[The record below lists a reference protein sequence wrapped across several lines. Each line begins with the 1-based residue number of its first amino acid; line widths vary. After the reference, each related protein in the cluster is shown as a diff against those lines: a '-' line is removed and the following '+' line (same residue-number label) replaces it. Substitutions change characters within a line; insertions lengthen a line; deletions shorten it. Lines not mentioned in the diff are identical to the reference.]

1 MHILELTLPLKNPVL
16 IFSLILYI
24 TLLAPILLDRLR
36 VPHLIGMI
44 LAGAVIGPHG
54 FNLMLRDSSIVLFG
68 TVGLL
73 YIMFLAGLE
82 IDLADFRKNSGKSV
96 VFGFFT
102 FSIPMIMGTLAGI
115 YVLGFSVV
123 TSVLLA
129 SMFASHT
136 LIAYP
141 IASSFGVTKNRAV
154 NIAVG
159 GTMITDTLALVVL
172 AAVVGMVTG
181 KVAEGFWARMA
192 ASLLGFGGAV
202 IFLVP
207 LIGRWFFKKF
217 DNSIVQY
224 NFVLAMVFLGAFM
237 AEAAG
242 FEPII
247 GAFLAGLALN
257 RLVPK
262 TSPLMNRIEFVGNA
276 LFIPFFLIG
285 VGMLIDYRAFFK
297 DSHTII
303 VALTMTVVALA
314 SKYLAALAVQK
325 TYGFSRDERRLIFG
339 LSSAQAAATLAA
351 VLVGYNIVLGTDAN
365 GEPIR
370 LLGES
375 ILNGTIL
382 MILVTCTVA
391 SFSTQQGAEAV
402 AIKENSEGDPS
413 QAVSEERILI
423 PVGYAETAAELVN
436 LSLTVKSRQ
445 NTEGLFA
452 LTIIDQA
459 GFDEKAEKHAQ
470 KMLDRAQHVAAA
482 AEVGLKKLIR
492 YDLNLINGI
501 TGIVRQHKITD
512 IIMGLHHQK
521 GISDSFLG
529 DLTEGILSQCNTT
542 TMIYK
547 STQPLATIKRDIV
560 IVPEHAEREVG
571 FPFWM
576 TKIWNIGR
584 NTGSKL
590 VFFASSRTT
599 EYLRE
604 LQHRYPVDAEFNI
617 FNDWEDFLVLSREV
631 KSNDNL
637 LIVMSRRNRLSYN
650 RMMEKIPRYLNKYFK
665 DNNFMLV
672 YPMQLGI
679 DSGDD
684 FDLWNPS
691 FLEPLIDNF
700 ARLDDLGRTIVKM
713 FRHIDRK
720 DKHKDDQN

>member
-1 MHILELTLPLKNPVL
+1 MALHILELTLPLKNPVL

-24 TLLAPILLDRLR
+24 TLLAPILLDRLK

-44 LAGAVIGPHG
+44 FAGAVVGPHG
-54 FNLMLRDSSIVLFG
+54 FNLMTRDSSIVLFG

-82 IDLADFRKNSGKSV
+82 IDLADFRKNSGKSL

-102 FSIPMIMGTLAGI
+102 FSIPMIMGIAAGI
-115 YVLGFSVV
+115 YVLGFSTI

-141 IASSFGVTKNRAV
+141 IVSRFGVTRNRAV

-181 KVAEGFWARMA
+181 KVTDGFWLKMA
-192 ASLLGFGGAV
+192 GSFIAFSAGVFLLF
-202 IFLVP
+202 P
-207 LIGRWFFKKF
+207 LIGRWFFKRF
-217 DNSIVQY
+217 ENSILQY
-224 NFVLAMVFLGAFM
+224 NFVLAMVFMGAFA

-257 RLVPK
+257 RLIPR
-262 TSPLMNRIEFVGNA
+262 TSPLMNRLEFVGNA

-285 VGMLIDYRAFFK
+285 VGMLVDYQAFFK
-297 DSHTII
+297 DRETII
-303 VALTMTVVALA
+303 VAFTMTVIALA
-314 SKYLAALAVQK
+314 SKYLAALVTQK
-325 TYGFSRDERRLIFG
+325 IYHFSRDERRIIFG

-351 VLVGYNIVLGTDAN
+351 VLVGYNIILETGADGV
-365 GEPIR
+365 PVR

-382 MILVTCTVA
+382 MILVTCTIA
-391 SFSTQQGAEAV
+391 SFSTQQGAESLAL
-402 AIKENSEGDPS
+402 KESAERDSSAP
-413 QAVSEERILI
+413 VSEERILI
-423 PVGYAETAAELVN
+423 PIGYADTAEELVH
-436 LSLTVKSRQ
+436 LSLTVKSKQ
-445 NTEGLFA
+445 NREGFFA
-452 LTIIDQA
+452 LTVIDHE
-459 GFDEKAEKHAQ
+459 GYDESAEKKAQ
-470 KMLDRAQHVAAA
+470 KILDRAQHVAASA
-482 AEVGLKKLIR
+482 DVELKKLLR

-501 TGIVRQHKITD
+501 SGIVRQHKITD
-512 IIMGLHHQK
+512 IILGLHHQK
-521 GISDSFLG
+521 GISDTFLG
-529 DLTEGILSQCNTT
+529 NLTEGILSQCNTT
-542 TMIYK
+542 TLIYK

-560 IVPEHAEREVG
+560 VVPEHAEREVG

-590 VFFASSRTT
+590 VFFANEKTVK
-599 EYLRE
+599 YLRE
-604 LQHRYPVDAEFNI
+604 LHRTYPVDAEFHP
-617 FNDWEDFLVLSREV
+617 FNDWEDFLILAREV
-631 KSNDNL
+631 KNDDNL
-637 LIVMSRRNRLSYN
+637 MIIMSRKNRLSYN
-650 RMMEKIPRYLNKYFK
+650 RIMEKIPKYLNKYFK
-665 DNNFMLV
+665 TNNFILV
-672 YPMQLGI
+672 YPMQLGVA
-679 DSGDD
+679 DGEE

-691 FLEPLIDNF
+691 FLEPLMDNF
-700 ARLDDLGRTIVKM
+700 ARLDDLGRTVVKL
-713 FRHIDRK
+713 FRQVDRG
-720 DKHKDDQN
+720 DRD